1 VRIGTEEVFKMADGI
16 NKVILLG
23 NLGKDPELSYT
34 QGGTARCK
42 FPLATGETFTNN
54 AGERQERT
62 EWHNI
67 VVWGKQAESA
77 GKYLQKGRQVF
88 VEGRI
93 QTRSWDDEKTGQKRY
108 MTEINAQR
116 VVFVGGRGDGGGSGG
131 GGGGGGGGS
140 GGGGGGY
147 DEPGPAPDPGF
158 GPSDDDIPF

>member
-1 VRIGTEEVFKMADGI
+1 MAEGI

-34 QGGTARCK
+34 QGGRALCK
-42 FPLATGETFTNN
+42 FPLATGESFTNN

-67 VVWGKQAESA
+67 VVWGKQAESV
-77 GKYLQKGRQVF
+77 GKYLQKGRQVYI
-88 VEGRI
+88 EGRI

-116 VVFVGGRGDGGGSGG
+116 VIFLGGRGDGGGGRGDGGGGRGDGG
-131 GGGGGGGGS
+131 GGGGRGDGGGPPA
-140 GGGGGGY
+140 GGY
-147 DEPGPAPDPGF
+147 QEPDRGADQGF
-158 GPSDDDIPF
+158 GPDDDDIPF

>member
-1 VRIGTEEVFKMADGI
+1 MADGI

-34 QGGTARCK
+34 QSGTARCK

-67 VVWGKQAESA
+67 VVWGKQAESV

-116 VVFVGGRGDGGGSGG
+116 VVFVGGRGDGGGGRGDGG
-131 GGGGGGGGS
+131 GGGGGGGG
-140 GGGGGGY
+140 Y
-147 DEPGPAPDPGF
+147 HEPDPAGDPGL